1 MFKKSIVRKLLQL
14 LILTNFLSLH
24 RKKPYFFGIRMVQKD
39 ENPPCCPQI
48 RPIENFFG
56 ILKQRVYA
64 KNWKAENRAQLENKI
79 RRVIKNI
86 KDQEPEIF
94 QNLFLN
100 LKQKIVYAE
109 ENSLQTLTN

>member
-1 MFKKSIVRKLLQL
+1 MLES
-14 LILTNFLSLH
+14 
-24 RKKPYFFGIRMVQKD
+24 
-39 ENPPCCPQI
+39 
-48 RPIENFFG
+48 
-56 ILKQRVYA
+56 
-64 KNWKAENRAQLENKI
+64 ENRAQLENKI

-109 ENSLQTLTN
+109 

>member
-1 MFKKSIVRKLLQL
+1 
-14 LILTNFLSLH
+14 
-24 RKKPYFFGIRMVQKD
+24 MVQKD

-48 RPIENFFG
+48 CPIEIFFG

-109 ENSLQTLTN
+109 KNGLQTLTN

>member
-1 MFKKSIVRKLLQL
+1 MNIDKFSKSAQ
-14 LILTNFLSLH
+14 
-24 RKKPYFFGIRMVQKD
+24 KKPYFFGIRMVQKD

-56 ILKQRVYA
+56 ILKQMVYA

-109 ENSLQTLTN
+109 KNGLQTLTN